1 MFIRTTALTPAE
13 LRAAIV
19 REPLVVSPDTTVID
33 AIAQMSG
40 MRAIC
45 DTVRNGNGQLHL
57 EARSSCV
64 LVAQDEQLLGIVTER
79 DMVRL
84 SAQQRS
90 LEHLAI
96 AEVMASPVVTLRESA
111 FTDIFLA
118 IDLLQQHHIRHLP
131 VTDEQDRLVGMITHE
146 SLRQTSRPADLL
158 RLRLVSEVMTSKV
171 ICAPPDSSMLAIA
184 QLMANH
190 RVSSVMIVESSSS
203 PTEPLRIPVG
213 IVTERDIVQFQALA
227 LNLQTNLAQSVMS
240 TPIFAVRTDDSLWTV
255 QQKMEQHSIRRLAV
269 TGEQGELLGIVT
281 QTSLLQAINPLEIYK
296 LAEMLEQKVVRL
308 ETEKVQ
314 LLENLLEQQ
323 VEARTAALNTKV
335 QREKLVADLAAQI
348 RSSLSLQTILD
359 TTVEQVRQ
367 VLGCERV
374 NIWQFEADWQT
385 IAVAESTDSSLS
397 LLGER
402 IDDTCFKQE
411 QAEIYR
417 QGRVRVVTDTSTT
430 EMSDCHRE
438 MLIRLQTRAKIIVPL
453 LCGDELWGLLNASES
468 QHAREWQPEEVELLQ
483 ALSLHL
489 AIALG
494 QATTHQK
501 LQEELT
507 ERQQAEARLRE
518 SEQRYATLAAAAP
531 VGIFRTDDAGLCTY
545 INDRCFEITGIAPET
560 PIGMGWQQAVHPDDR
575 DWVIAEWEQFI
586 QDQQPFQLEY
596 RFQRPDGGVTWVY
609 GQSVAERD
617 ANGETIGYLGTVTD
631 ITDRKL
637 AEAHLQASEERYATL
652 VEAAPVGIFR
662 TDAAG
667 NCIYVNDRW
676 CQISGL
682 NPKTAAGKGWRQG
695 LHPDDREAIA
705 TEWQQSIQ
713 EDRPFQLEYRFQR
726 SDGGVTWVYGQ
737 SVAELDVEGEVIGY
751 VGTVTDISDRK
762 QVEVALSQLAAIVE
776 SSADAIISKTLDG
789 TIVSWNKGAEKLFG
803 YQAQEVIGQSILLLI
818 PTALRNEES
827 FILEKIQQGE
837 VVHHYE
843 TLRQNKEGK
852 LIDISLTV
860 SPIKD
865 ATGKIVGASKIARD
879 ISDRKLAEAALIQSE
894 AQSRALITAIPDL
907 IMRIDR
913 AGIYLEF
920 VTTYSNFHVL
930 GNLSEIVGSHV
941 SASLP
946 PEQAQK
952 RMDFIQ
958 RALEMNSIQIYE
970 QELYIEG
977 KKQIEE
983 VRIVPYSKD
992 EVLAL
997 VRDISDRKQAEFA
1010 LAASEARSR
1019 AVLAAIP
1026 DLMLRVG
1033 ADLVYRELVSPY
1045 REIAIFP
1052 QDFEIAGRSIA
1063 EVLPTD
1069 LAKQQIHQLQQ
1080 ALQTGELQIYEQQVQ
1095 VGDRIQYEEIR
1106 IIKSGDDEALFM
1118 IRDISDRKLTE
1129 AALIQSEAQSR
1140 AILAAIPDF
1149 MFRTDANGIYQGGV
1163 TPNREIDFLP
1173 VDLDTAGLAMVD
1185 IMPPEI
1191 AARHLHYLNQA
1202 LQTGELQVYE
1212 QQVQIGDRF
1221 QDEEVRVVKSGEDEA
1236 LFMIRD
1242 ISDRKQAERQLHQL
1256 NQQLEA
1262 KVAERTQE
1270 LWQVNSLQRAILDG
1284 ADYSIISTDPNGI
1297 IQTFNAGAERMLGYS
1312 AAEMVGKVT
1321 PAGLHDI
1328 NEVID
1333 RAALLSIELGQ
1344 NIPPGFEVFV
1354 AKARRGIVSEEEWS
1368 YIRKD
1373 GYRFPVWLS
1382 ITALKDV
1389 NQQIIGFLGIAKDIS
1404 DRKRAEAELQKL
1416 SDRLALSLKSGAIGC
1431 WEWDIEQNTI
1441 LGDERM
1447 HELFRL
1453 AESSNSPVA
1462 YEIWANRVHPDDRIS
1477 METLLHQAVLRQA
1490 EYDTEYRIVD
1500 PDGSIHFI
1508 KANGVVI
1515 RDAQGNPHSMFGIN
1529 FDISDRKEA
1538 ELERQKLSERLALS
1552 LKSAAIG
1559 CWEWDIVQNAI
1570 LWDERM
1576 YELYGVTKSS
1586 DSPVVYEI
1594 WANGLHPDDRLFNET
1609 LIQQA
1614 VLGEAEFDTEFRVV
1628 HPDGSIHFI
1637 KAYGV
1642 VARDAQGNPQSMIG
1656 VNFDISD
1663 RKQAEI
1669 ERQQLIQ
1676 ELSAF
1681 KLALDHSAI
1690 VAITDI
1696 KGVITYV
1703 NDRFCEISGYSRD
1716 ELLGHTHA
1724 MVNSGYHSPAF
1735 FQDLW
1740 GIISSGQIWRGEV
1753 CNRTKNGGLY
1763 WVASTIVPFLDEGG
1777 RPFQY
1782 LAIRFDITAR
1792 KLAEETL
1799 QQENIFRQQIVEN
1812 MAEGLCVF
1820 HEIEEFPFI
1829 RFTVWNQQMQAI
1841 TGYTLEEINR
1851 LGWYQTLYLNPEA
1864 QEVAIACLLQ
1874 MREGQS
1880 ITAQEREIQ
1889 RQDGQKRTISIST
1902 SVLSSKD
1909 EQNYTL
1915 ALIQDI
1921 TDRKQTE
1928 QAMTQ
1933 QLAAIEA
1940 AIDGIGIMQGESYL
1954 YLNQAHLEL
1963 FGYKQPEE
1971 LVGKTW
1977 KGLYSPEELERFE
1990 REVFPML
1997 ERDRAWQGEAIATRK
2012 DGSTFAEGL
2021 SLTLTDD
2028 GLLIC
2033 VCRDISDRKQIE
2045 SQLAESEAKFRRLVE
2060 DGNDVIWS
2068 CQTDGT
2074 LVYLSPQ
2081 FKTIFGWDES
2091 EWIGKPFIDLVHPE
2105 DRHLVASDHRQNLQ
2119 LGKKSSNSE
2128 FRHRH
2133 RDGNYVWVRTSATPV
2148 LDAEGA
2154 LVSIQGILSDISD
2167 RKQTELALQSSEIR
2181 FRRVFDSSVVGMVF
2195 ADFQG
2200 HIIDANDRFLQM
2212 VGYTKEELDAGTIH
2226 WDAMTP
2232 PKYVPADIAAMEY
2245 LMEHGAIAP
2254 WEKEYYRKDG
2264 SRISVLIGAALLPG
2278 SEDQTICVLVD
2289 ISDRKQAEKALQESQ
2304 QFLQTVLDTI
2314 PLPLFWK
2321 NRDSVFLGC
2330 NHQLAKSLNLTL
2342 TTEIIGKTDFDLS
2355 PIEAQAIAYRAS
2367 DRRVMES
2374 GEGDLG
2380 IEETLILPSGE
2391 QRLIETHKAPL
2402 LDWADNVIGVVG
2414 MFQDITDRKQ
2424 AEQIIQQQAQ
2434 RETLLREIT
2443 GRIRK
2448 SLDLQT
2454 IFETAT
2460 EEIRRFLQ
2468 ADRVGIFKFNRDS
2481 GFNDGEFVS
2490 ESVDPEFMS
2499 VLKIR
2504 VHDRCFGEQFS
2515 ELYQQGRIQATDDIQ
2530 NATLSDCHKDI
2541 LSQFQVRA
2549 NLILPLL
2556 GGKELWGLLCIHQCS
2571 SPRHWQPTEINF
2583 IQEITNQLAIAIQ
2596 QADLYEQVQSELV
2609 IRQQAEEAIALQL
2622 QRQRTLGEI
2631 VQQIRE
2637 SLDIKQILAT
2647 VTQQVKEILGGD
2659 RAIVFR
2665 VFGDGR
2671 GRIVEEAV
2679 SSELPIL
2686 KDRHWDNE
2694 VWSPEI
2700 LECYWQGK
2708 PRIVPDVMTD
2718 IWTNCLVEYSLAGQ
2732 IQSKIVAPILQEV
2745 RSSENNRW
2753 ISPGETNKLWGVLVV
2768 HACGEKRVWQESE
2781 AQLLQQI
2788 ANQLAIAIQQ
2798 ASLFEQLQQEL
2809 IERQQA
2815 QQQITERNQQL
2826 AISNE
2831 ELARATRLKD
2841 EFLANMSHE
2850 LRTPL
2855 NAILGMTEGLQE
2867 GVFGIVN
2874 DPQIK
2879 ALETIERSG
2888 THLLELI
2895 NDILDVAKIESG
2907 QMELEY
2913 TSVSISR
2920 LCQSSLAFIKQQA
2933 LKKRLQLEIKLPA
2946 NVPDLLIDE
2955 RRIRQVLINLLN
2967 NAVKFTPE
2975 GGRITL
2981 EVSHQRRATVLAA
2994 FPLKGIT
3001 KVRVYQTPFE
3011 QELGLKSQEQGL
3023 EIKDYLRIAIIDTGI
3038 GIAPENINKLFQPFI
3053 QIDSALNR
3061 QYDGTGLG
3069 LALVKRI
3076 VELHGGQVGLTS
3088 KVGSGSCFTIDLP
3101 STAGALFS
3109 ADPSSAE
3116 LSSFEGESQS
3126 SSSLKPNEAQQK
3138 ASPLILLAEDNEAN
3152 ISTVS
3157 SYLKAKGYRIVLAKN
3172 GEEAIALAK
3181 SENPNLILMDI
3192 QMPGMDGLEAM
3203 QQIRLDPSLVKVPI
3217 IALTA
3222 LAMSSDRD
3230 RCLAA
3235 GANDYISKPVKLK
3248 QLAATIQQLL
3258 APQ

>member
-13 LRAAIV
+13 LKAAIV

-45 DTVRNGNGQLHL
+45 DTVRHGNAQLHL

-64 LVAQDEQLLGIVTER
+64 LVAEDEQLLGIVTER
-79 DMVRL
+79 DMVLL

-111 FTDIFLA
+111 FTDLFLA
-118 IDLLQQHHIRHLP
+118 IDLLQHHHIRHLP
-131 VTDEQDRLVGMITHE
+131 ITDEQDRLVGIITHE
-146 SLRQTSRPADLL
+146 TLRQTSRPADLL
-158 RLRLVSEVMTSKV
+158 RLRLVSEVMTSEV
-171 ICAPPDSSMLAIA
+171 ICAAPDSSMLAIA
-184 QLMANH
+184 QLMAH
-190 RVSSVMIVESSSS
+190 YRVSSVMIVESSSS
-203 PTEPLRIPVG
+203 PTEPLQIPVG

-240 TPIFAVRTDDSLWTV
+240 TPIFSVRTDDSLWTV

-269 TGEQGELLGIVT
+269 TGEQGELLGIIT
-281 QTSLLQAINPLEIYK
+281 QTSLLQALNPLELYK
-296 LAEMLEQKVVRL
+296 LAEMLEKKVVRL

-314 LLENLLEQQ
+314 LLGNLLEQQ
-323 VEARTAALNTKV
+323 VEARTAALNAKV
-335 QREKLVADLAAQI
+335 QREKLVAALAAQI

-367 VLGCERV
+367 VLGCDRV

-417 QGRVRVVTDTSTT
+417 QGHFRVVTDTSTT

-438 MLIRLQTRAKIIVPL
+438 LLIRLQTRAKIIVPL
-453 LCGDELWGLLNASES
+453 LCGDKLWGLLNASES
-468 QHAREWQPEEVELLQ
+468 QHPREWQPEEVKLLQ

-489 AIALG
+489 AIALQ

-501 LQEELT
+501 LQEELR
-507 ERQQAEARLRE
+507 ERQQAEAYLRE

-531 VGIFRTDDAGLCTY
+531 VGIFRTDVAGLCTY
-545 INDRCFEITGIAPET
+545 ANDRYFHIAGIAPT
-560 PIGMGWQQAVHPDDR
+560 AALGNGWQQALHPEDR
-575 DWVIAEWEQFI
+575 DWVIAQWDRFI
-586 QDQQPFQLEY
+586 EDGNKGRGEETREENHSFDSSESNNSLSLPHPSPIPPHPPPSPLPHPSPIPPPSPLSSPSPQPLAPSPFFLEY

-662 TDAAG
+662 TDAEG

-682 NPKTAAGKGWRQG
+682 NPKTAAGTGWRQG

-713 EDRPFQLEYRFQR
+713 ENRPFQLEYRFQR

-737 SVAELDVEGEVIGY
+737 SVAELDVEGQVIGY

-762 QVEVALSQLAAIVE
+762 
-776 SSADAIISKTLDG
+776 
-789 TIVSWNKGAEKLFG
+789 
-803 YQAQEVIGQSILLLI
+803 
-818 PTALRNEES
+818 
-827 FILEKIQQGE
+827 
-837 VVHHYE
+837 
-843 TLRQNKEGK
+843 
-852 LIDISLTV
+852 LT
-860 SPIKD
+860 
-865 ATGKIVGASKIARD
+865 
-879 ISDRKLAEAALIQSE
+879 EAALIQSE

-920 VTTYSNFHVL
+920 VTTYSSFHVL
-930 GNLSEIVGSHV
+930 GNLPKIVGTHV
-941 SASLP
+941 STSLP

-970 QELYIEG
+970 QELCIDG
-977 KKQIEE
+977 RKQIEE
-983 VRIVPYSKD
+983 VRVVPYSKD

-997 VRDISDRKQAEFA
+997 V
-1010 LAASEARSR
+1010 
-1019 AVLAAIP
+1019 
-1026 DLMLRVG
+1026 
-1033 ADLVYRELVSPY
+1033 
-1045 REIAIFP
+1045 
-1052 QDFEIAGRSIA
+1052 
-1063 EVLPTD
+1063 
-1069 LAKQQIHQLQQ
+1069 
-1080 ALQTGELQIYEQQVQ
+1080 
-1095 VGDRIQYEEIR
+1095 
-1106 IIKSGDDEALFM
+1106 
-1118 IRDISDRKLTE
+1118 RDISDRKLTE

-1149 MFRTDANGIYQGGV
+1149 MFRTDVNGIYQGGV

-1173 VDLDTAGLAMVD
+1173 PDFDTAGSAIVD
-1185 IMPPEI
+1185 IVPPDI
-1191 AARHLHYLNQA
+1191 AARHLHYLHQA

-1212 QQVQIGDRF
+1212 QEVQIEGRL
-1221 QDEEVRVVKSGEDEA
+1221 QYEEVRVVKSGENEA

-1242 ISDRKQAERQLHQL
+1242 ISDRKQAELQLHQL

-1262 KVAERTQE
+1262 KVQERTQE

-1321 PAGLHDI
+1321 PARLHDI
-1328 NEVID
+1328 NEVIA
-1333 RAALLSIELGQ
+1333 RAALLSVELGQ
-1344 NIPPGFEVFV
+1344 DIPPGFEVFV
-1354 AKARRGIVSEEEWS
+1354 AKARQGIVSEEEWS

-1373 GYRFPVWLS
+1373 GYQFPVWLS

-1389 NQQIIGFLGIAKDIS
+1389 NREIIGFLGIAKDIS

-1431 WEWDIEQNTI
+1431 WEWDIAQNI
-1441 LGDERM
+1441 LFGDERM
-1447 HELFRL
+1447 YELF
-1453 AESSNSPVA
+1453 SIPKSFDCPIA
-1462 YEIWANRVHPDDRIS
+1462 YEMWANKLHPDDRIS
-1477 METLLHQAVLRQA
+1477 TETLLHEAVLGQA
-1490 EYDTEYRIVD
+1490 EYNIEYRIVD
-1500 PDGSIHFI
+1500 PDGSIRFI
-1508 KANGVVI
+1508 KGNGVVI
-1515 RDAQGNPHSMFGIN
+1515 RDAQGNPQSMFGIN
-1529 FDISDRKEA
+1529 FDISDRKQA

-1559 CWEWDIVQNAI
+1559 CWEWNIVQNAL

-1586 DSPVVYEI
+1586 DSRVVYDI
-1594 WANGLHPDDRLFNET
+1594 WANGLHPDDRLSNET

-1681 KLALDHSAI
+1681 KLALDQSAI
-1690 VAITDI
+1690 VVITDI
-1696 KGVITYV
+1696 KGAITYV

-1716 ELLGHTHA
+1716 ELLGHTHSL
-1724 MVNSGYHSPAF
+1724 VNSGYHSPDF
-1735 FQDLW
+1735 FQNLW
-1740 GIISSGQIWRGEV
+1740 GIISRGQIWRGEV
-1753 CNRTKNGGLY
+1753 CNRAKNGSIY

-1792 KLAEETL
+1792 KLVEETL
-1799 QQENIFRQQIVEN
+1799 QQENTFRQQIVEN

-1820 HEIEEFPFI
+1820 HEVEEFPFI
-1829 RFTVWNQQMQAI
+1829 HFTVWNQQMQAI
-1841 TGYTLEEINR
+1841 TGYTLDEINR

-1864 QEVAIACLLQ
+1864 QQVAIACLLQ

-1880 ITAQEREIQ
+1880 IIAQEREIQ

-1902 SVLSSKD
+1902 SMLSSKD
-1909 EQNYTL
+1909 EQNYIL

-1940 AIDGIGIMQGESYL
+1940 AIDGIGIMQGEGYL

-1963 FGYKQPEE
+1963 FGYKHPEE

-1977 KGLYSPEELERFE
+1977 KSLYSPEELERFE

-1997 ERDRAWQGEAIATRK
+1997 GRDRAWQGEAIATRK
-2012 DGSTFAEGL
+2012 DGSTFTEGL

-2033 VCRDISDRKQIE
+2033 ICRDISDRKQIE
-2045 SQLAESEAKFRRLVE
+2045 AQLAESETKFRRLVE
-2060 DGNDVIWS
+2060 EGNDVIWS
-2068 CQTDGT
+2068 CQTDGI

-2091 EWIGKPFIDLVHPE
+2091 EWIGKPFMDLVHPE
-2105 DRHLVASDHRQNLQ
+2105 DRLLVANDYGQNVKV
-2119 LGKKSSNSE
+2119 GKKSSNSE

-2133 RDGNYVWVRTSATPV
+2133 RDGNYVWVRTSATPAI
-2148 LDAEGA
+2148 DAKGV

-2181 FRRVFDSSVVGMVF
+2181 FRRVFDSSIVGMVF

-2200 HIIDANDRFLQM
+2200 KIIDANDRFLQM
-2212 VGYTKEELDAGTIH
+2212 VGYTKQELDAGIIH

-2232 PKYVPADIAAMEY
+2232 PEYLPADIAAMEH
-2245 LMEHGAIAP
+2245 LMQHGAIAP

-2264 SRISVLIGAALLPG
+2264 SRISVLMGAALLPG

-2321 NRDSVFLGC
+2321 NRESVFLGC
-2330 NHQLAKSLNLTL
+2330 NHQLAKSLSLTL
-2342 TTEIIGKTDFDLS
+2342 TSDIIGKTDFELS

-2460 EEIRRFLQ
+2460 QEIRRFLQ
-2468 ADRVGIFKFNRDS
+2468 ADRVGIFKFNRES

-2490 ESVDPEFMS
+2490 ESVAAEFMS
-2499 VLKIR
+2499 VLEIR

-2571 SPRHWQPTEINF
+2571 SPRHWQQTEINF

-2609 IRQQAEEAIALQL
+2609 IRKQAEEAIALQL
-2622 QRQRTLGEI
+2622 QRQRTLGAI

-2647 VTQQVKEILGGD
+2647 VTQQVKEILRGD
-2659 RAIVFR
+2659 RIIVFR
-2665 VFGDGR
+2665 LFGDGR
-2671 GRIVEEAV
+2671 SQIVEEAV
-2679 SSELPIL
+2679 SSEFIAL
-2686 KDRHWDNE
+2686 KERHWNNE
-2694 VWSPEI
+2694 SWSQEI
-2700 LECYWQGK
+2700 LEYYWQGN

-2718 IWTNCLVEYSLAGQ
+2718 IWTNCLLEYSIEGQ

-2745 RSSENNRW
+2745 RGSENHRW
-2753 ISPGETNKLWGVLVV
+2753 IAPEGTNKLWGVLVV
-2768 HACGEKRVWQESE
+2768 HACGEKRVWEESE

-2798 ASLFEQLQQEL
+2798 ASLFEQLQEEL
-2809 IERQQA
+2809 LERQQA
-2815 QQQITERNQQL
+2815 QQQITERNQEL

-2855 NAILGMTEGLQE
+2855 NAILGMTEGLQD

-2879 ALETIERSG
+2879 ALQTIERSG
-2888 THLLELI
+2888 SHLLELI

-2933 LKKRLQLEIKLPA
+2933 LKKRLQLEIKLPT

-2981 EVSHQRRATVLAA
+2981 EVSHQRRT
-2994 FPLKGIT
+2994 
-3001 KVRVYQTPFE
+3001 E
-3011 QELGLKSQEQGL
+3011 
-3023 EIKDYLRIAIIDTGI
+3023 
-3038 GIAPENINKLFQPFI
+3038 
-3053 QIDSALNR
+3053 
-3061 QYDGTGLG
+3061 
-3069 LALVKRI
+3069 
-3076 VELHGGQVGLTS
+3076 GQ
-3088 KVGSGSCFTIDLP
+3088 GSG
-3101 STAGALFS
+3101 GA
-3109 ADPSSAE
+3109 
-3116 LSSFEGESQS
+3116 EGQ
-3126 SSSLKPNEAQQK
+3126 
-3138 ASPLILLAEDNEAN
+3138 
-3152 ISTVS
+3152 
-3157 SYLKAKGYRIVLAKN
+3157 G
-3172 GEEAIALAK
+3172 
-3181 SENPNLILMDI
+3181 
-3192 QMPGMDGLEAM
+3192 
-3203 QQIRLDPSLVKVPI
+3203 
-3217 IALTA
+3217 
-3222 LAMSSDRD
+3222 
-3230 RCLAA
+3230 
-3235 GANDYISKPVKLK
+3235 
-3248 QLAATIQQLL
+3248 
-3258 APQ
+3258 